1 MEVRRA
7 TGKKE
12 IFLRDT
18 ECQIQPLRRKHH
30 CQRKNYRPKDHR
42 AHSSSCP
49 RNSIDTCKA
58 KIYTSQQGWKYST
71 DAIEFREDAETED
84 EPQSE
89 PDNMPTNNTVQR
101 EDYTLPRLL
110 PEKLAMH
117 LCWHICRGRIWKNQE
132 EPQRLQRRVTRKHK
146 KNSLLFY

>member
-1 MEVRRA
+1 MSTENKSNGSPIGHQNKRNLSPHYGRPNSV
-7 TGKKE
+7 
-12 IFLRDT
+12 DT
-18 ECQIQPLRRKHH
+18 NKTELPLA
-30 CQRKNYRPKDHR
+30 NYYFKDHR

-117 LCWHICRGRIWKNQE
+117 LC
-132 EPQRLQRRVTRKHK
+132 
-146 KNSLLFY
+146 